1 MNYRKSSIGPRGLNL
16 LSSNFYYTKTRHFNV
31 FSVDFNA
38 VKPFYSN
45 NTEWTSVIWGGGG
58 WEQSSGTVK
67 GNGKLF
73 ENAGK
78 FNNRFIGAVL

>member
-31 FSVDFNA
+31 LSVDFNA

-45 NTEWTSVIWGGGG
+45 NTVDLSHLGG